1 MIGPECRPQ
10 QREPVDL
17 RHVEVHQHHVEGAPL
32 QQVQRV
38 LTAAAHRDVVPFVPQ
53 HAGAALAQ
61 RMLVIHDE
69 YPHARP
75 GVRPDCQQGGQ
86 LAPVTRLGAV
96 LGHRHGHRSRPG
108 KRLPPSYARFGPHC
122 RAPAAPRFFRMKW
135 ARTPCPGHRE
145 RGPGSH
151 QGASHDRTACTDLR
165 HGDAVYQPGLHRAGR
180 RGGLDAYRYYY
191 LRGCEAMDEDCGSQR
206 VLV

>member
-1 MIGPECRPQ
+1 
-10 QREPVDL
+10 
-17 RHVEVHQHHVEGAPL
+17 
-32 QQVQRV
+32 
-38 LTAAAHRDVVPFVPQ
+38 
-53 HAGAALAQ
+53 
-61 RMLVIHDE
+61 
-69 YPHARP
+69 
-75 GVRPDCQQGGQ
+75 
-86 LAPVTRLGAV
+86 
-96 LGHRHGHRSRPG
+96 
-108 KRLPPSYARFGPHC
+108 
-122 RAPAAPRFFRMKW
+122 MKW